1 MKRRLFLI
9 LTIVALSSALGSARK
24 SDAEKRRHGSGLAS
38 APESAHVRR
47 NPYEGSADAAL
58 AGEKLFKRH
67 CTECHGID
75 ARGSE
80 HAPPLD
86 SASVYQ
92 APPGDLFWFLT
103 NGNLWRGMPSWSRLP
118 DAQRWQIVSYL
129 KTLRKPPGNR
139 SSAVR

>member
-1 MKRRLFLI
+1 MKRRVLLI
-9 LTIVALSSALGSARK
+9 LTILALSSALGSARK

-38 APESAHVRR
+38 APESAHARR
-47 NPYEGSADAAL
+47 NPYEGNADALL

-67 CTECHGID
+67 CAECHGID
-75 ARGSE
+75 ARGRE

-86 SASVYQ
+86 SAAVYQ

-129 KTLRKPPGNR
+129 KTLRKP
-139 SSAVR
+139 AEH

>member
-1 MKRRLFLI
+1 MRRRLFLI
-9 LTIVALSSALGSARK
+9 LSILALSCALGSARK

-38 APESAHVRR
+38 APESAHTRR
-47 NPYEGSADAAL
+47 NPYQGSADAAL

-67 CTECHGID
+67 CAECHGVD
-75 ARGSE
+75 ARGRE
-80 HAPPLD
+80 HAPALD

-129 KTLRKPPGNR
+129 KTLRKPPGH
-139 SSAVR
+139 

>member
-1 MKRRLFLI
+1 MKRRLFLM
-9 LTIVALSSALGSARK
+9 LTILALSSALGSARRR
-24 SDAEKRRHGSGLAS
+24 DTEKRRHGSGLAS
-38 APESAHVRR
+38 APESAHTRR

-67 CTECHGID
+67 CAECHGVD
-75 ARGSE
+75 ARGRE

-103 NGNLWRGMPSWSRLP
+103 NGNLWRGESSRGPSVTCPHPHHSL
-118 DAQRWQIVSYL
+118 VL
-129 KTLRKPPGNR
+129 
-139 SSAVR
+139 

>member
-1 MKRRLFLI
+1 MRRRLFLI
-9 LTIVALSSALGSARK
+9 LTILALSSALGSARK
-24 SDAEKRRHGSGLAS
+24 SDAEKHRHGSGLAS
-38 APESAHVRR
+38 APESAHTRR

-67 CTECHGID
+67 CAECHGID
-75 ARGSE
+75 GRGHE

-129 KTLRKPPGNR
+129 KTLRKPPGH
-139 SSAVR
+139 